1 MKNIHVRVRFFCT
14 THGLFKAFVI
24 FHLCIFLWSAII
36 VALSIVCPGP
46 EISAYHNF
54 TATMPLFTWQNKFYS
69 HIGAIYFMWTTFVVA
84 QPQPVIQS
92 QSQNIPLLA
101 PRWYFHLRWHFLFM
115 EVCDSLIL
123 LDSYGPDRLNPVILD
138 NCKDC
143 TSIVY
148 HFWYFLFM
156 EICDRLIR
164 F

>member
-14 THGLFKAFVI
+14 THGLFKVFVI

-36 VALSIVCPGP
+36 VALSIVCLALKYLHIT
-46 EISAYHNF
+46 ISPQQCRCSLGKISFIVTH
-54 TATMPLFTWQNKFYS
+54 THGS
-69 HIGAIYFMWTTFVVA
+69 GAIYFMWTTFVVA

-92 QSQNIPLLA
+92 QSQYIPLLA

-143 TSIVY
+143 T
-148 HFWYFLFM
+148 
-156 EICDRLIR
+156 
-164 F
+164 